1 MLDFFELLRKQFPFE
16 QKLYIVLDNHPSH
29 HTKLVTE
36 RADILNFHLMFMP
49 PYSPELNS
57 IESLWSVIKRSVK
70 HQMVLRKLVNVTQ
83 L

>member
-1 MLDFFELLRKQFPFE
+1 
-16 QKLYIVLDNHPSH
+16 
-29 HTKLVTE
+29 VTE
-36 RADILNFHLMFMP
+36 RAEILNFHLMFMP